1 MKPIIAITVAVA
13 LTPLAARAD
22 VCNFRPSILAG
33 SAGSAVRDTAS
44 AAASGVRALGAY
56 TLQNPVSGA
65 SMISSGVGTATAAG
79 TSIAGSAAAIVAAP
93 VTIAVAGAT
102 AVALG
107 GYEGV
112 CYFRAERIADYD
124 EILYIVTNLAAN
136 SDPTMFAV
144 IPAGAEYTNL
154 NGNPAVAGETKVRVA
169 SEGAGPWI
177 FDVADLYISDGVL
190 MHRETLRDKV
200 IGNVALQ
207 VVEDGPPP
215 E

>member
-1 MKPIIAITVAVA
+1 MKSTIA
-13 LTPLAARAD
+13 LTIAVVLAPLAARAD
-22 VCNFRPSILAG
+22 VCDFRPSILAG
-33 SAGSAVRDTAS
+33 KAGTAAKDTAS
-44 AAASGVRALGAY
+44 AATSGVRALGAY
-56 TLQNPVSGA
+56 TLNNPISGA

-79 TSIAGSAAAIVAAP
+79 TSIAGSAAAIVTAP
-93 VTIAVAGAT
+93 VTIVAAGAA

-112 CYFRAERIADYD
+112 CYFRAERVTDYD

-136 SDPTMFAV
+136 SDATMFAV
-144 IPAGAEYTNL
+144 IPEGAQYTNL
-154 NGNPAVAGETKVRVA
+154 KGNPAVAGETKIRVA

-207 VVEDGPPP
+207 VVEAETPP

>member
-1 MKPIIAITVAVA
+1 MKAITA
-13 LTPLAARAD
+13 LTLAAVLAPLAARAD
-22 VCNFRPSILAG
+22 VCDFRPSILAG
-33 SAGSAVRDTAS
+33 NAGSAVRDTAV
-44 AAASGVRALGAY
+44 SGVRAVGAY
-56 TLQNPVSGA
+56 TLQNPLSGA

-79 TSIAGSAAAIVAAP
+79 SSIVGSAAGIVTAP

-112 CYFRAERIADYD
+112 CYFRAERITDRD

-144 IPAGAEYTNL
+144 IPEGAEYTNL
-154 NGNPAVAGETKVRVA
+154 KGKPAVAGEAKIRVA

-190 MHRETLRDKV
+190 MHRETLRNRV
-200 IGNVALQ
+200 IGNVALE
-207 VVEDGPPP
+207 VVEAGTRDD
-215 E
+215 